1 MKSPKE
7 DYEIRKRVALDSGI
21 REDLIIFLSFYTVV
35 IYNVFRYR
43 SNECT
48 SKTFNFEVFQSF
60 DFTALLTYAFFMFIL
75 AL

>member
-7 DYEIRKRVALDSGI
+7 DYEILKRVALDSGI
-21 REDLIIFLSFYTVV
+21 REDIIFLSFYTVV